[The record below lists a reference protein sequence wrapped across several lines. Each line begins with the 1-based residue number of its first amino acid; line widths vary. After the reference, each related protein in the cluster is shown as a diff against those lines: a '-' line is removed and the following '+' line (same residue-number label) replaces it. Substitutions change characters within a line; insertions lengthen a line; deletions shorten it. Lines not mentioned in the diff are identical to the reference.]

1 MSVQSTLS
9 AMSQELLASN
19 EASAPAHTIPADIA
33 VLLDKTLADE
43 AGSET
48 DAPPQPEPQL
58 EPVEVLTQL
67 SSATSLKQIYPT
79 VLVHIAVDKPLGQCI
94 LSTVL
99 RHACIT
105 GYETSFKHKQKT
117 KYLNSLHKTAFKED
131 GMFNQ

>member
-1 MSVQSTLS
+1 MSVQSSLS
-9 AMSQELLASN
+9 AMSEPLLASN
-19 EASAPAHTIPADIA
+19 EASASSHTIPADIA
-33 VLLDKTLADE
+33 ILLEAE
-43 AGSET
+43 AGSESEAA
-48 DAPPQPEPQL
+48 DQP

-67 SSATSLKQIYPT
+67 TSATSLKQTYPT
-79 VLVHIAVDKPLGQCI
+79 VLVHITTDKPLGQCI

-99 RHACIT
+99 RHACLT

>member
-1 MSVQSTLS
+1 MSVQSSLS
-9 AMSQELLASN
+9 AMSEPLLASN

-33 VLLDKTLADE
+33 ILLEAE

-48 DAPPQPEPQL
+48 EAAAQP

-67 SSATSLKQIYPT
+67 TSATSLKQTYPT
-79 VLVHIAVDKPLGQCI
+79 VLVHITTDKPLGQCI

-99 RHACIT
+99 RHACLT

>member
-1 MSVQSTLS
+1 MSVQSSMS
-9 AMSQELLASN
+9 AMSQPLLAGN
-19 EASAPAHTIPADIA
+19 EASAPAHTIPAEIA
-33 VLLDKTLADE
+33 IHLEAEAEAE
-43 AGSET
+43 AGSESEAA
-48 DAPPQPEPQL
+48 DQP

-67 SSATSLKQIYPT
+67 TSATSLKQTYPT
-79 VLVHIAVDKPLGQCI
+79 VLVHITTDKPLGQCI

-99 RHACIT
+99 RHACLT